1 MQANLFALQ
10 LSAYTSEFRTNL
22 QIAYPVMLGQL
33 GHVLVGLVDN
43 LMIGRLGAAPLAAVS
58 LGNSL
63 VFIALSLGIGFSF
76 AITPLIAEA
85 DGAGDL
91 EKGRSYFHHGIIM
104 TAVTGVLLFV
114 ILLLAKP
121 ILYYLDQPP
130 EVVELAIPYLE
141 IVAFSMIPLM
151 IFQGFKQFA
160 DGLAQTK
167 YAMYATLFA
176 NVVNVVFNFFLI
188 YGIWIFPRLELEGAA
203 IATLISRFF
212 MLWFIWE
219 ILRRK
224 EKFIIYFVWS
234 RKELLKKNIFKR
246 LLGLG
251 FPTALQMFFEVA
263 IFTGTIILAGTLGT
277 NPQAANQIALNLASM
292 TFMIAVGLGV
302 TATIRV
308 GNQKGLRQYLNLRRI
323 AYSTFLLVFV
333 IEAIFAL
340 AFIVLKDWL
349 PTWYL
354 DNPEV
359 ILLASQLLVVAALFQ
374 LSDGLQ
380 VVILGALRGLQDVKI
395 PTVICFIA
403 YWIIGFPISIYFG
416 QAENLGSMGIWFGLL
431 AGLTAAAVMLYFR
444 FNYLSNKLILEDEK
458 IIPEVPGPEFLQK

>member
-1 MQANLFALQ
+1 
-10 LSAYTSEFRTNL
+10 
-22 QIAYPVMLGQL
+22 MLGQL
-33 GHVLVGLVDN
+33 GHVMVGFVDN
-43 LMIGRLGAAPLAAVS
+43 LMIGQLGAAPLAAIS

-91 EKGRSYFHHGIIM
+91 ETGRKYFHNGIILC
-104 TAVTGVLLFV
+104 TLTGIALF
-114 ILLLAKP
+114 LLLLLSKP

-130 EVVELAIPYLE
+130 EVVALAIPYME

-151 IFQGFKQFA
+151 IFQAYKQFA
-160 DGLAQTK
+160 DGLSQTK
-167 YAMYATLFA
+167 YAMYATLLS
-176 NVVNVVFNFFLI
+176 NIVNVIFNFLLI

-203 IATLISRFF
+203 WGTLISRFF

-219 ILRRK
+219 IMRRK
-224 EKFIIYFVWS
+224 KKFRVYFIWAKKEIIDS
-234 RKELLKKNIFKR
+234 NILKRIFN
-246 LLGLG
+246 LG

-308 GNQKGLRQYLNLRRI
+308 GNQKGLRNYENLRRI
-323 AYSTFLLVFV
+323 AHSTFLLVFL
-333 IEAIFAL
+333 IEAGFAVG
-340 AFIVLKDWL
+340 FILMKDWL
-349 PTWYL
+349 PTMYI
-354 DNPEV
+354 DNAEV
-359 ILLASQLLVVAALFQ
+359 ILLSAQLLVVAALFQ

-380 VVILGALRGLQDVKI
+380 VVILGALRGLQDVKF
-395 PTVICFIA
+395 PTLICFIA
-403 YWIIGFPISIYFG
+403 YFIIGFPVSIYYG
-416 QAENLGSMGIWFGLL
+416 RADQLGSIGIWLGLL
-431 AGLTAAAVMLYFR
+431 AGLTASAVMLHYR
-444 FNYLSNKLILEDEK
+444 FNHLSKKLIVTQGKSLK
-458 IIPEVPGPEFLQK
+458 GSAA